1 MQIPQDLIETAK
13 LKLKSVQSEA
23 EFFQLRAQYLG
34 KKSFVVNAFSKLRD
48 LESDERVIFAKSLNV
63 LKNNLSKLFETSLKD
78 LDSRN
83 NIKKL
88 DVTLPADPF
97 LVGAEHPI
105 TKISQK
111 VINYFTPLNYQIF
124 SGNEIETDFYN
135 FEALNFSENH
145 PARQMHDTFYLNS
158 NSKSEY
164 LLRTHTSNTQVHAM
178 LSEDLPLYMLSPG
191 RVFRCDSDTTHLP
204 MFTQIEGLVVDED
217 INFGDLKGVLID
229 FLENFFNEKMEVRF
243 RPSYFPFTE
252 PSAEVDIKF
261 GKQGWLEILGCGMVH
276 PNVLKNV
283 KVDPLKF
290 QGYAFGIGIDR
301 LAMLKYGI
309 NDLRAFFD
317 CDYRWLNHF
326 GFDPLDV
333 PTNYRGLSR

>member
-1 MQIPQDLIETAK
+1 
-13 LKLKSVQSEA
+13 
-23 EFFQLRAQYLG
+23 
-34 KKSFVVNAFSKLRD
+34 LRD
-48 LESDERVIFAKSLNV
+48 LKSDEKVIAAKELNV
-63 LKNNLSKLFETSLKD
+63 LKNNLTKLFETSIEHIEGKSD
-78 LDSRN
+78 H
-83 NIKKL
+83 KKL
-88 DVTLPADPF
+88 DVSLPADPF
-97 LVGAEHPI
+97 LVGSEHPI

-111 VINYFTPLNYQIF
+111 IINYFTPLNYQIF

-135 FEALNFSENH
+135 FEALNFPENH

-158 NSKSEY
+158 SSKTEY

-178 LSEDLPLYMLSPG
+178 LNEDLPLYMLSPG
-191 RVFRCDSDTTHLP
+191 RVFRCDSDSTHLP

-217 INFGDLKGVLID
+217 VTFGDLKGVLID
-229 FLENFFNEKMEVRF
+229 FLEDFFNEKMEVRF

-283 KVDPLKF
+283 KIDPKKY

-309 NDLRAFFD
+309 NDLRAFFE

>member
-1 MQIPQDLIETAK
+1 MQIPQDLIETAT

-23 EFFQLRAQYLG
+23 EFYQLRAQYLG
-34 KKSFVVNAFSKLRD
+34 KKSFVITALSKLRD
-48 LESDERVIFAKSLNV
+48 LTPDEKVIAAKELNV
-63 LKNNLSKLFETSLKD
+63 LKNNLSQLFEISYK
-78 LDSRN
+78 
-83 NIKKL
+83 NIERESIIEKL

-97 LVGAEHPI
+97 LIGSEHPI

-111 VINYFTPLNYQIF
+111 VIKYFTTLNYEIF

-135 FEALNFSENH
+135 FEALNFPENH
-145 PARQMHDTFYLNS
+145 PARQMHDTFYIKS
-158 NSKSEY
+158 NSQSEY

-191 RVFRCDSDTTHLP
+191 RVYRCDSDTTHLP

-229 FLENFFNEKMEVRF
+229 FLEDFFNEKMEVRF

-276 PNVLKNV
+276 PNVLSGCKIDT
-283 KVDPLKF
+283 KKF
-290 QGYAFGIGIDR
+290 RGFAFGMGIER
-301 LAMLKYGI
+301 LAMLYFGVRDI
-309 NDLRAFFD
+309 REFYSSNLDF
-317 CDYRWLNHF
+317 LNQF
-326 GFDPLDV
+326 P
-333 PTNYRGLSR
+333 S

>member
-1 MQIPQDLIETAK
+1 MQIPQDLIETAA

-34 KKSFVVNAFSKLRD
+34 KKSFVVEAFSKLRD
-48 LESDERVIFAKSLNV
+48 LKSDEKVIAAKELNI
-63 LKNNLSKLFETSLKD
+63 LKNNLTELFDNSLVNIDSKSNLK
-78 LDSRN
+78 
-83 NIKKL
+83 KF

-97 LVGAEHPI
+97 LVGSEHPI

-111 VINYFTPLNYQIF
+111 IINYFTPLNYQIF

-135 FEALNFSENH
+135 FEALNFPENH

-158 NSKSEY
+158 NIQSEY

-191 RVFRCDSDTTHLP
+191 RVYRCDSDTTHLP
-204 MFTQIEGLVVDED
+204 MFTQIEGLVIDED
-217 INFGDLKGVLID
+217 VTFGDLKGVLIN
-229 FLENFFNEKMEVRF
+229 FLEDFFNKKMEIRF

-276 PNVLKNV
+276 PNVLNGCNIDTK
-283 KVDPLKF
+283 KF
-290 QGYAFGIGIDR
+290 SGFAFGMGVER
-301 LAMLKYGI
+301 LAMLYFGVTDI
-309 NDLRAFFD
+309 REFYSSNLDF
-317 CDYRWLNHF
+317 LNQF
-326 GFDPLDV
+326 P
-333 PTNYRGLSR
+333 S

>member
-1 MQIPQDLIETAK
+1 MQIPQDLIETAA

-23 EFFQLRAQYLG
+23 EFFQLRAQFLG
-34 KKSFVVNAFSKLRD
+34 KKSFVVSAFSKLRD
-48 LESDERVIFAKSLNV
+48 LKSDEKVIAAKELNI
-63 LKNNLSKLFETSLKD
+63 LKTNLTKLFETSFEDIEGK
-78 LDSRN
+78 SN
-83 NIKKL
+83 HEKL
-88 DVTLPADPF
+88 DVSLPADPF
-97 LVGAEHPI
+97 LVGSEHPI

-111 VINYFTPLNYQIF
+111 IINYFTPLNYQIF

-135 FEALNFSENH
+135 FEALNFPENH

-178 LSEDLPLYMLSPG
+178 LNEDLPLYMLSPG

-204 MFTQIEGLVVDED
+204 MFTQIEGLVVDEEVT
-217 INFGDLKGVLID
+217 FGDLKGVLID
-229 FLENFFNEKMEVRF
+229 FLEDFFNEKMEVRF

-276 PNVLKNV
+276 PNVLNGCNIDTK
-283 KVDPLKF
+283 KF
-290 QGYAFGIGIDR
+290 RGFAFGMGVER
-301 LAMLKYGI
+301 LAMLYYGVTDI
-309 NDLRAFFD
+309 REFYSSNLDF
-317 CDYRWLNHF
+317 LNQF
-326 GFDPLDV
+326 P
-333 PTNYRGLSR
+333 S